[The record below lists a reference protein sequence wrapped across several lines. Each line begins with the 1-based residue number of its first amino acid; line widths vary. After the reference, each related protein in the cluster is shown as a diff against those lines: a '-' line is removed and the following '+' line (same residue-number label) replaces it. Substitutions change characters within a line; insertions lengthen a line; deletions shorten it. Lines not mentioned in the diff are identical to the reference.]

1 MSRKIAVEG
10 ETAHYKA
17 SVARR
22 LVRRGWAIWTKANH
36 TIRRLKERHIPE
48 PEPIPITAKPYIP
61 EELPPCELPGLR
73 FTLPR
78 GVPSQGIFLA
88 KAARVIAE
96 NAAR

>member
-22 LVRRGWAIWTKANH
+22 LVRRGWAIWVVTDH
-36 TIRRLKERHIPE
+36 VIRRLQERHIPD

-61 EELPPCELPGLR
+61 DDLPRCELPGLK
-73 FTLPR
+73 FTLPK
-78 GVPSQGIFLA
+78 GVPSQVIFLA
-88 KAARVIAE
+88 RAARVIAE